1 MTDTITKA
9 DTTANLYH
17 INKLKDSKYKLE
29 PPLPLALSELEAL
42 TRIIRGE
49 WTRHMLAHCRGDIA
63 DYLYNVRCDVYR
75 GLCKP
80 DNVNLDVKTV
90 DYEDDILDIRGI
102 LDGTRRARLEALE
115 RLEPRK
121 ELLDG
126 I

>member
-1 MTDTITKA
+1 
-9 DTTANLYH
+9 
-17 INKLKDSKYKLE
+17 
-29 PPLPLALSELEAL
+29 
-42 TRIIRGE
+42 
-49 WTRHMLAHCRGDIA
+49 MLAHCRGDIA
-63 DYLYNVRCDVYR
+63 DYLYSVRCDVYR

-102 LDGTRRARLEALE
+102 IDGTRRARLEALE